1 MKNWKKLKI
10 QNFIFSIVCC
20 ISFVIFINNISQA
33 EIVETEDVN
42 NELNEIELSNNYLN
56 AINLGIDVAK
66 Q

>member
-20 ISFVIFINNISQA
+20 ISIVIFINNISQA